1 MIRFFFFFPPLK
13 FRRSLYFCGALR
25 EAEDSVQHFWQR
37 AVWSNYCFG
46 QKLMGQLQSSPHFV
60 RLLIVD
66 LKFLTCRA
74 RKRRRG
80 AVKRSVNAGVSKDV
94 FTPRCRLFLS
104 ENGRHSVLF
113 GEKFCCVEI
122 QALLF
127 LKPPS
132 SLIRDT
138 AELTGR
144 VLSLAVCS
152 RVGSQ

>member
-1 MIRFFFFFPPLK
+1 
-13 FRRSLYFCGALR
+13 
-25 EAEDSVQHFWQR
+25 
-37 AVWSNYCFG
+37 
-46 QKLMGQLQSSPHFV
+46 MGQLQSSPRFV

-66 LKFLTCRA
+66 LEFLTCRA

-94 FTPRCRLFLS
+94 FTPLCRLFPS
-104 ENGRHSVLF
+104 ENERHSVLF

-132 SLIRDT
+132 SLTRDT
-138 AELTGR
+138 VELTGR

-152 RVGSQ
+152 RVVARWEASEGREAC